1 MLVGLLHDF
10 ECALQLVILVVQD
23 EAHLLGSFSQG
34 LVLTLQEDQILLG
47 QRQVKFG
54 GSRATCQIYLLL
66 LLTDNGLIRQASC
79 ARVLMQIR
87 LLSNGRSAFYVTF
100 RLLLGD
106 SLLTLDLWFSCLGLG
121 LEVQI
126 IVSVKL
132 LVQLNSCR
140 FELVLEHLSLG
151 LQILNLL
158 TQLDDV
164 LLKVNLAIGEELS
177 TNLLHLLR
185 IRLLLDQIQGLLE
198 LI

>member
-1 MLVGLLHDF
+1 MLVGLLHDL

-106 SLLTLDLWFSCLGLG
+106 SLLTLDLRFSCLGLG

-126 IVSVKL
+126 IVSIKL
-132 LVQLNSCR
+132 LV
-140 FELVLEHLSLG
+140 
-151 LQILNLL
+151 
-158 TQLDDV
+158 
-164 LLKVNLAIGEELS
+164 
-177 TNLLHLLR
+177 
-185 IRLLLDQIQGLLE
+185 
-198 LI
+198 

>member
-1 MLVGLLHDF
+1 M
-10 ECALQLVILVVQD
+10 
-23 EAHLLGSFSQG
+23 
-34 LVLTLQEDQILLG
+34 
-47 QRQVKFG
+47 
-54 GSRATCQIYLLL
+54 
-66 LLTDNGLIRQASC
+66 LTDNGLIRQASC

-164 LLKVNLAIGEELS
+164 LLEVNLAIGEELS